1 MAHNIA
7 KNAVERTSKALLG
20 KVFPSF
26 GKVAGEAAEAIFSA
40 VVRAGSALV
49 TDIAATLDGDATSRK
64 GRQEKVS
71 GWLARYDF
79 AAPVRDHLWSEGV
92 ALVGRDT
99 VIAVDSGDISKEF
112 GGAGMEGMEP
122 GYDAS
127 RGVIAMGHS
136 LLCAAA
142 VLRKR
147 AAPLRLDLLK
157 GRKGLP
163 DAEIALY
170 DAIVGEV
177 GDDGIPVHDRGF
189 DSERFVGHAI
199 RSGHRG
205 VVRAKEMGRDVFG
218 TGRSLD
224 GEMAGAPCV
233 RATLRSPTRRAEATV
248 RWRAGFF
255 PAGDAHLP
263 VLVVSS
269 TFNGTTLYLY
279 ALNFVGP
286 DASARERREAAAL
299 AANAYFCR
307 WSVEVLFQDV
317 KQCFKIEGARVRT
330 FRRLENL
337 LAVCTLAYSYFAH
350 VLPNCGEE
358 TRRLLKTMKDSLG
371 EIVESFRPFV
381 ANVREL
387 LRLERTRFISG
398 RPRKRKPPDSTALLP
413 GFSD

>member
-7 KNAVERTSKALLG
+7 KNAVARTSKALLG
-20 KVFPSF
+20 KVFPSL
-26 GKVAGEAAEAIFSA
+26 GKVAGEAAESIFSA

-49 TDIAATLDGDATSRK
+49 TDIAATLEGDATSRK

-79 AAPVRDHLWSEGV
+79 AAPVRGHLWREGI

-112 GGAGMEGMEP
+112 GGAGMEGLEP

-147 AAPLRLDLLK
+147 ATPLRLDLQK

-177 GDDGIPVHDRGF
+177 GGDGIPVHDRGF

-205 VVRAKEMGRDVFG
+205 VVRVKEMGRDVFG
-218 TGRSLD
+218 TGQSINE
-224 GEMAGAPCV
+224 GMARAPCV
-233 RATLRSPTRRAEATV
+233 RAALRSPARRVEATV

-269 TFNGTTLYLY
+269 TFNATALYLY
-279 ALNFVGP
+279 ALNFAGT
-286 DASARERREAAAL
+286 DASARELREAAVI

-317 KQCFKIEGARVRT
+317 KQCFRIEGARVRT

-337 LAVCTLAYSYFAH
+337 LALCTLAYSYFAH

-371 EIVESFRPFV
+371 EIVEGFRTFV

-387 LRLERTRFISG
+387 LLLERTRFISG
-398 RPRKRKPPDSTALLP
+398 RPRKRKPPDLTAFLP

>member
-1 MAHNIA
+1 MASNIA
-7 KNAVERTSKALLG
+7 KNAVERTSNALLD
-20 KVFPSF
+20 KVFPRL
-26 GKVAGEAAEAIFSA
+26 GKVAGEAAGAIFSA
-40 VVRAGSALV
+40 VVRTGSALV
-49 TDIAATLDGDATSRK
+49 TDIAATLEGGATSRK

-79 AAPVRDHLWSEGV
+79 ASPVRDHLWSEG
-92 ALVGRDT
+92 AGLVGRDT
-99 VIAVDSGDISKEF
+99 IIAVDSGDISKEF

-127 RGVIAMGHS
+127 RGVVAMGHS
-136 LLCAAA
+136 LLCAAV

-147 AAPLRLDLLK
+147 ATALRLDLLK

-163 DAEIALY
+163 DAEIALF

-177 GDDGIPVHDRGF
+177 EDDGIPVHDRGF
-189 DSERFVGHAI
+189 DSERFVAHAI
-199 RSGHRG
+199 RSGHRS
-205 VVRAKEMGRDVFG
+205 VVRVKDLSRDVFG
-218 TGRSLD
+218 TGRSID
-224 GEMAGAPCV
+224 GEMARAPCV
-233 RATLRSPTRRAEATV
+233 RAVLRSPTRRVEATV

-279 ALNFVGP
+279 ALNFAGP
-286 DASARERREAAAL
+286 DASARELREAAVL

-307 WSVEVLFQDV
+307 WSIEVLFQDV
-317 KQCFKIEGARVRT
+317 KQCFRIEGARVRT

-337 LAVCTLAYSYFAH
+337 LALCTLAYSYFAH

-371 EIVESFRPFV
+371 EIVEGFRPFV
-381 ANVREL
+381 TNVREL

-398 RPRKRKPPDSTALLP
+398 RPRKRKPPDLTAFLP
-413 GFSD
+413 GFSA